1 MSTAT
6 ATNITG
12 VLVERLF
19 GLYDY
24 ALGTYGTDGKFE
36 PNLVVLYGDNGS
48 GKTTLLRLIYHVL
61 SKEQKRGHRTALGA
75 IPLRRF
81 QVRLED
87 GTEVGM
93 VRDQDPIKGTYRFF
107 VARPGVAEQACVAIV
122 AQDGTANPA
131 ADPDSQERWAA
142 TMDALGSL
150 NVALYYLPDNRR
162 PESDAPSDETE
173 IDVEQQ
179 YSVVLR
185 TDAFG
190 QVISRRG
197 IAPPKQ
203 GPLDAAISDLQD
215 LIRDDALG
223 AASIGEA
230 NINSIY
236 AEIAKRVL
244 ETKGE
249 PLAASQAQGRDLP
262 KALET
267 LMEQSRPFS
276 RVGLLPQLDL
286 RELVDHSTRAKATT
300 RRILATVLQ
309 PYVESVSARL
319 EALGPIQRLLET
331 FVGTLNS
338 FYAQKRVT
346 FDLREGLR
354 IIQPDGT
361 RLSPRALS
369 SGEQQLLLL
378 FCNTV
383 LARAQATIFII
394 DEPELSLNVK
404 WQRRLIDALLQLVVG
419 TPVQFMLATHSIELL
434 AKYKEGVV
442 RLNPAPITERPV

>member
-107 VARPGVAEQACVAIV
+107 V

-300 RRILATVLQ
+300 RRILATVRQIAPFLDDFI
-309 PYVESVSARL
+309 L
-319 EALGPIQRLLET
+319 EPQ
-331 FVGTLNS
+331 
-338 FYAQKRVT
+338 
-346 FDLREGLR
+346 
-354 IIQPDGT
+354 
-361 RLSPRALS
+361 
-369 SGEQQLLLL
+369 
-378 FCNTV
+378 
-383 LARAQATIFII
+383 
-394 DEPELSLNVK
+394 
-404 WQRRLIDALLQLVVG
+404 
-419 TPVQFMLATHSIELL
+419 
-434 AKYKEGVV
+434 
-442 RLNPAPITERPV
+442 RLNPNEIRLDWRARGSDYEFGRGSGENRSGPGHNQSPGNRPTSERQ

>member
-1 MSTAT
+1 
-6 ATNITG
+6 
-12 VLVERLF
+12 
-19 GLYDY
+19 
-24 ALGTYGTDGKFE
+24 
-36 PNLVVLYGDNGS
+36 
-48 GKTTLLRLIYHVL
+48 
-61 SKEQKRGHRTALGA
+61 
-75 IPLRRF
+75 
-81 QVRLED
+81 
-87 GTEVGM
+87 
-93 VRDQDPIKGTYRFF
+93 
-107 VARPGVAEQACVAIV
+107 
-122 AQDGTANPA
+122 
-131 ADPDSQERWAA
+131 
-142 TMDALGSL
+142 MDALGSL